1 MLQELIDQDAQAA
14 PERQGDEA
22 LDAAVAAGMALRD
35 ELAAVVKCHVDE
47 GRLSPLVAAEAL
59 KALAAQSVAELT
71 GGGHFGL
78 CAAGHVLER
87 FGAALRETHAKA
99 AAEIDGEED
108 AR

>member
-1 MLQELIDQDAQAA
+1 MLEDLIEQEAQAA
-14 PERQGDEA
+14 PPTGDPA
-22 LDAAVAAGMALRD
+22 LDAAVAAGTALRD
-35 ELAAVVKCHVDE
+35 ELAGVVRRYVEE
-47 GRLSPLVAAEAL
+47 GRLEPLVATEAV

-87 FGAALRETHAKA
+87 YGAALREHHARA
-99 AAEIDGEED
+99 AAEGDGEEG